1 MIQDRRKILEDAK
14 KRNGETTTD
23 RRSAYPMLMKFEY
36 HRSNVENTN
45 IVRGFNPVAQ
55 HTSFVE
61 APYLPS
67 ASSLHDLR
75 EIYFRDLRLGT
86 HHRGNYLL
94 VRALA
99 PAYRINSIL
108 ALVEDQKGDALKLQ
122 LYQQP
127 GEAVR
132 PATSII
138 DTGDIF
144 LLKEPYFK
152 VTADGQYGLRV
163 DHVSDIVR
171 VTSYGPLETLIPS
184 RWNLS
189 GVQLAA
195 DELKDTGDRQSG
207 QGWFWAA
214 VER

>member
-1 MIQDRRKILEDAK
+1 M
-14 KRNGETTTD
+14 
-23 RRSAYPMLMKFEY
+23 
-36 HRSNVENTN
+36 
-45 IVRGFNPVAQ
+45 AQ

-144 LLKEPYFK
+144 LLKEPYF
-152 VTADGQYGLRV
+152 
-163 DHVSDIVR
+163 
-171 VTSYGPLETLIPS
+171 
-184 RWNLS
+184 
-189 GVQLAA
+189 
-195 DELKDTGDRQSG
+195 
-207 QGWFWAA
+207 
-214 VER
+214 